1 MSPRGDMLGRWATH
15 RCLITALGG
24 RRDHWSRAYSRL
36 CARPR
41 RGQTDR
47 SPATWSIDR
56 RSPSR
61 HGGFLVPEAFLPNF
75 LSRRRSTICC
85 GATRTPRLHRNEC
98 RLPAAAPSIGPIAVM
113 IRARVI
119 RPHQR
124 RPSVRGADC
133 EHIRVTTRAYRLVC
147 GEYTG
152 ALSGCPTRD
161 FRKMQHPT
169 FQPPPGA
176 SAEVAVFP
184 ANHAGVACSAYRQT
198 LAQLGAGTRSVGVRV
213 PGLCEAE
220 GRSLTPD
227 RKSVVKSSRPD

>member
-1 MSPRGDMLGRWATH
+1 VATSSG
-15 RCLITALGG
+15 GG
-24 RRDHWSRAYSRL
+24 RRIGVSSLPWAAGAIIGRAL
-36 CARPR
+36 I
-41 RGQTDR
+41 RG
-47 SPATWSIDR
+47 SA
-56 RSPSR
+56 
-61 HGGFLVPEAFLPNF
+61 LVPSWPDRQIASDVVDRPPVSVET
-75 LSRRRSTICC
+75 SRRRSTIRC